1 MRIRL
6 CPDPVEDQEGAAL
19 EAARA
24 AAEALAAEAVLEAA
38 HAEADLEEDLVPA
51 ALDRADRGDPAVPF
65 SVADGFIAR
74 IITAEADVLA
84 AC

>member
-1 MRIRL
+1 M
-6 CPDPVEDQEGAAL
+6 

-24 AAEALAAEAVLEAA
+24 AAEALAAGALEAA
-38 HAEADLEEDLVPA
+38 HAEVDLEEDLVPA
-51 ALDRADRGDPAVPF
+51 ALDRADLGDPAVPF